1 MTVPRYRSDYEG
13 EFIITKST
21 WSAGKKKQNREW
33 VGNPIKNHHISGR
46 SVCIGTNVDRQYF
59 DYTRLQRHRGGLLGS
74 KKLQTYGTGQIAT
87 EMKLDFAIETQDD
100 VLQDLI
106 NKDIHTENIVYTTPK
121 HCIQH
126 PGMFYFV
133 PYNPVLIR
141 EALLIY
147 LAAFDGHQEVFLLGY
162 TNQATVG
169 STAFEHQVSTVIQT
183 YSSTKFYVVAE
194 HQHHI
199 PTAWLEHANVEKFN
213 YRQFVSYCDV

>member
-1 MTVPRYRSDYEG
+1 MITARYRSDYAG
-13 EFIITKST
+13 EFIITQSI
-21 WSAGKKKQNREW
+21 WSGGKKQQTREW
-33 VGNPIKNHHISGR
+33 VANPIENQHISGR
-46 SVCIGTNVDRQYF
+46 AVCIGTNVDQQYF

-74 KKLQTYGTGQIAT
+74 KKLQTYGIGQIAT
-87 EMKLDFAIETQDD
+87 KMKLDFTVETQSDG
-100 VLQDLI
+100 LQELI
-106 NKDIHTENIVYTTPK
+106 NHNVPTENIVYTTPK
-121 HCIQH
+121 HCIQY

-133 PYNPVLIR
+133 PYNPVLIK

-169 STAFEHQVSTVIQT
+169 STAFEHQVSTVIQN
-183 YSSTKFYVVAE
+183 YASTKFYVVAE

-199 PTAWLEHANVEKFN
+199 PTAWLEHANAQAFD